1 MLERLQK
8 IISAAGI
15 TSRRASEA
23 LILNGQVAVNG
34 VVVTELGSKAD
45 PDKDTITVDGKALKI
60 NAQRLYILLN
70 KPPGYITALKD
81 SQNRPLVTDLLKDMP
96 ERVYPVGRL
105 DYNTEGLLLLTNDGE
120 WANRLMHPSHEI
132 EKEYHVRV
140 RGKVIDQQLKRMAEG
155 VELED
160 GMTAPAVV
168 NLVKSGEQND
178 WISVAI
184 HEGRNRQVRRMC
196 EAVSLSVV
204 RLKRIR
210 YGSLMLGTLRA
221 GQFRYLTDA
230 EVRQLADIPVDPEAA
245 KRTRLVTGRKRT
257 TEQDINDFIDASE
270 EEGLVNEEESEMIR
284 SIFSLGT
291 TIVREVMVTRT
302 EMACVTVDASVRE
315 LLDTIIA
322 CGHSRIPV
330 YEDTIDNIIGLLYA
344 KDLLKLWGANV
355 QSLSVREIMRPPYF
369 IPESKNLEQLLQE
382 FKHKRIHLAIVIDE
396 YGGTSGL
403 ITIEDLLEQIVG
415 DIQDEYD
422 REESL
427 LSVNPDGS
435 VTADGRLPVEE
446 LEEHFAIQIE
456 RDNFDSVG
464 GLVFHLTGKIPAV
477 GDAIEGSGL
486 CLTILDADLRRVKK
500 VSISRLNGASAEDM
514 GRE

>member
-23 LILNGQVAVNG
+23 LILGGQVTVNG

-45 PDKDTITVDGKALKI
+45 PNKDTITVDGKALKV
-60 NAQRLYILLN
+60 NEQRIYILLN

-81 SQNRPLVTDLLKDMP
+81 SQGRPLVTDLLKDVS

-120 WANRLMHPSHEI
+120 WANRLMHPRHEI

-140 RGKVIDQQLKRMAEG
+140 RGKVIDQQLKRMADG

-160 GMTAPAVV
+160 GKTAPAVV

-221 GQFRYLTDA
+221 GKFRNLTDA
-230 EVRQLADIPVDPEAA
+230 EVRELSGEPAKVIPSHLPQHDIRPKASRPERPKSADHS
-245 KRTRLVTGRKRT
+245 KRSPHIKK
-257 TEQDINDFIDASE
+257 
-270 EEGLVNEEESEMIR
+270 
-284 SIFSLGT
+284 
-291 TIVREVMVTRT
+291 
-302 EMACVTVDASVRE
+302 
-315 LLDTIIA
+315 
-322 CGHSRIPV
+322 P
-330 YEDTIDNIIGLLYA
+330 
-344 KDLLKLWGANV
+344 
-355 QSLSVREIMRPPYF
+355 
-369 IPESKNLEQLLQE
+369 
-382 FKHKRIHLAIVIDE
+382 
-396 YGGTSGL
+396 GGTVSG
-403 ITIEDLLEQIVG
+403 
-415 DIQDEYD
+415 
-422 REESL
+422 
-427 LSVNPDGS
+427 
-435 VTADGRLPVEE
+435 
-446 LEEHFAIQIE
+446 
-456 RDNFDSVG
+456 
-464 GLVFHLTGKIPAV
+464 
-477 GDAIEGSGL
+477 
-486 CLTILDADLRRVKK
+486 RRQQ
-500 VSISRLNGASAEDM
+500 
-514 GRE
+514 

>member
-45 PDKDTITVDGKALKI
+45 PSRDTIMVDGKALKI
-60 NAQRLYILLN
+60 SAQRLYILLN
-70 KPPGYITALKD
+70 KPTGYITALKD
-81 SQNRPLVTDLLKDMP
+81 SQGRPLVTDLLKDVP
-96 ERVYPVGRL
+96 DRVYPVGRL

-120 WANRLMHPSHEI
+120 WANRLMHPRHEI

-210 YGSLMLGTLRA
+210 YGTLELGMLRTGK
-221 GQFRYLTDA
+221 FRFLT
-230 EVRQLADIPVDPEAA
+230 E
-245 KRTRLVTGRKRT
+245 
-257 TEQDINDFIDASE
+257 TE
-270 EEGLVNEEESEMIR
+270 
-284 SIFSLGT
+284 
-291 TIVREVMVTRT
+291 
-302 EMACVTVDASVRE
+302 VRE
-315 LLDTIIA
+315 LSGEPA
-322 CGHSRIPV
+322 SPPPARHP
-330 YEDTIDNIIGLLYA
+330 
-344 KDLLKLWGANV
+344 
-355 QSLSVREIMRPPYF
+355 QRETRQKPTRP
-369 IPESKNLEQLLQE
+369 EKS
-382 FKHKRIHLAIVIDE
+382 
-396 YGGTSGL
+396 GGKSSG
-403 ITIEDLLEQIVG
+403 
-415 DIQDEYD
+415 
-422 REESL
+422 
-427 LSVNPDGS
+427 
-435 VTADGRLPVEE
+435 
-446 LEEHFAIQIE
+446 
-456 RDNFDSVG
+456 
-464 GLVFHLTGKIPAV
+464 
-477 GDAIEGSGL
+477 
-486 CLTILDADLRRVKK
+486 RRQQ
-500 VSISRLNGASAEDM
+500 
-514 GRE
+514 

>member
-45 PDKDTITVDGKALKI
+45 PEKDTISVDGKPLKI

-81 SQNRPLVTDLLKDMP
+81 SQDRPLVTDLLKDVP
-96 ERVYPVGRL
+96 DRVYPVGRL

-120 WANRLMHPSHEI
+120 WANRLMHPRHEI

-155 VELED
+155 VELDD

-168 NLVKSGEQND
+168 SLVKSGEQND

-210 YGSLMLGTLRA
+210 YGALQLGTLRT
-221 GQFRYLTDA
+221 GQFRYLSDA
-230 EVRQLADIPVDPEAA
+230 EVRELSGEPA
-245 KRTRLVTGRKRT
+245 KIISVGHP
-257 TEQDINDFIDASE
+257 Q
-270 EEGLVNEEESEMIR
+270 
-284 SIFSLGT
+284 
-291 TIVREVMVTRT
+291 REVRPKSPRP
-302 EMACVTVDASVRE
+302 EKSDAPKRS
-315 LLDTIIA
+315 
-322 CGHSRIPV
+322 
-330 YEDTIDNIIGLLYA
+330 
-344 KDLLKLWGANV
+344 KK
-355 QSLSVREIMRPPYF
+355 
-369 IPESKNLEQLLQE
+369 PERS
-382 FKHKRIHLAIVIDE
+382 
-396 YGGTSGL
+396 GGKSSG
-403 ITIEDLLEQIVG
+403 
-415 DIQDEYD
+415 
-422 REESL
+422 
-427 LSVNPDGS
+427 
-435 VTADGRLPVEE
+435 
-446 LEEHFAIQIE
+446 
-456 RDNFDSVG
+456 
-464 GLVFHLTGKIPAV
+464 
-477 GDAIEGSGL
+477 
-486 CLTILDADLRRVKK
+486 RRQQ
-500 VSISRLNGASAEDM
+500 
-514 GRE
+514 